1 MTAAAFTN
9 GLLDVEGN
17 LASILNNF
25 ITSDQTA
32 INMLDTLTDTAE
44 EELSKYL
51 WLIKETLLTV
61 LWF

>member
-9 GLLDVEGN
+9 GLLNVEGN
-17 LASILNNF
+17 LASNLINF

-51 WLIKETLLTV
+51 
-61 LWF
+61 